1 MQCNFDARPVNYNL
15 SLLNKKTGILISLE
29 LGASQAATGRLVVML
44 STAWMVLGGLW
55 GAEVTLGLQMGG

>member
-29 LGASQAATGRLVVML
+29 LGVSQAATGRLVVVL
-44 STAWMVLGGLW
+44 SATGMDLGGF
-55 GAEVTLGLQMGG
+55 